1 MRRTAITDALMCQGG
16 GSAMNYKTP
25 AEIAS
30 AAVNAAAA
38 KTRLS
43 IPQMIVMGFLAGAYV
58 AMGGCFMTVV
68 TQDAAA
74 VAGAGISK
82 LIGGLVFSLGL
93 MLVVSAGGELFTGNC
108 IMPIAILSGRVTAGA
123 ALRNLVVVYFSNLA
137 GGVFFALLIYMSGIL
152 SPAAAQNALS
162 IAAAKVSIP
171 LSEMV
176 VRGVLCNWFV
186 ALAVWMAFGALD
198 MTGKYIVCALP
209 VTAFV
214 AMGFEHSVANMYFI
228 ALGLFLKGDSA
239 VLSRCSIPPEAIEK
253 LTLSGYFG
261 NLIPVTAG
269 NIIGA
274 AVLVGILY
282 FIVFRKQRVEE
293 TMQK

>member
-1 MRRTAITDALMCQGG
+1 
-16 GSAMNYKTP
+16 MNYKTP

-43 IPQMIVMGFLAGAYV
+43 VPQMIVMGFLAGAYI

-74 VAGAGISK
+74 VAGAGIAK

-93 MLVVSAGGELFTGNC
+93 MLVVAAGGELFTGNC
-108 IMPIAILSGRVTAGA
+108 IMPIAVLSGRVTAGA

-137 GGVFFALLIYMSGIL
+137 GGVFFALLIYMSGVL

-171 LSEMV
+171 LPEMI
-176 VRGVLCNWFV
+176 VRGILCNWFV

-198 MTGKYIVCALP
+198 MTGKFIVCSLP
-209 VTAFV
+209 VSAFV

-228 ALGLFLKGDSA
+228 ALGLFLRGDSS
-239 VLSRCSIPPEAIEK
+239 VLQRCSIPPEAMEK
-253 LTLSGYFG
+253 LTISGYIG
-261 NLIPVTAG
+261 NLITVTAG

-274 AVLVGILY
+274 AVFVAILY
-282 FIVFRKQRVEE
+282 FIVFRKQLIEDTKRKINE
-293 TMQK
+293 